1 VSTARCDGFRRNMNT
16 EQPELLK
23 AAVTVGRSETGVTKA
38 RTTSGQSV
46 CPYCGGTSAHL
57 VSSSDV
63 NRKTTDLVFNYFQ
76 CAECKLVFLDP
87 PPEDMTAF
95 YKGGY
100 QTIPENLSKLRE
112 ISKKE
117 RYRIDSILKYKQG
130 GRLLEIGP
138 WMGIFSCNA
147 KDAGFDVTTIEMDQN
162 CVDFLRKVVNVTAI
176 QSDKIVKTL
185 DAMNEKFDVIAL
197 WHCLEHLPQPW
208 LVLQKAAEKLAPGGI
223 LLIAIPNI
231 DSYDFSVLRAKWQH
245 LDAPRHL
252 YFFPIQWL
260 ERIRSRIGLQT
271 LELTTS
277 DHLSKIV
284 SRNAWHAQAASRIPI
299 KYVRG
304 IVGLLLYK
312 FAQQQSKGKYSGGGL
327 TAIFTRVSS
336 RDARLH

>member
-1 VSTARCDGFRRNMNT
+1 MDT
-16 EQPELLK
+16 ERLGLPT
-23 AAVTVGRSETGVTKA
+23 AAVTLSRSETGA
-38 RTTSGQSV
+38 ANAGSASDQIA
-46 CPYCGGTSAHL
+46 CPYCGELSAHL
-57 VSSSDV
+57 VSSSDL
-63 NRKTTDLVFNYFQ
+63 NRRTTDQVFNYFQ
-76 CAECKLVFLDP
+76 CAGCKLVFLDP
-87 PPEDMTAF
+87 LPRDMAAF
-95 YKGGY
+95 YEGGY
-100 QTIPENLSKLRE
+100 QTIPENLSQLRV

-117 RYRIDSILKYKQG
+117 RYRMNSILKHKQV

-162 CVDFLRKVVNVTAI
+162 CVDFLRKVVGVKAI
-176 QSDKIVKTL
+176 QSNEPVEAL
-185 DAMNEKFDVIAL
+185 DAMDEKFDVIVL

-260 ERIRSRIGLQT
+260 ERIRSTIGLET

-277 DHLSKIV
+277 DHLSKII

-312 FAQQQSKGKYSGGGL
+312 FAQRRSKGKYSGGGL
-327 TAIFTRVSS
+327 TAIFTRVT
-336 RDARLH
+336 